1 MNGPATC
8 ILETPPR
15 CRRCIPAR
23 ARDTPRS
30 PATAMA
36 GELPAS
42 GPPTRRPPATPWRR
56 RAARCSPGRVA
67 RGSVGA
73 GSAASISSVSIE
85 ASSMTTVRYP
95 LVLRAFR
102 IKYLAVTRGSD
113 EASQPRPGQLSER
126 GDLARS
132 RMLSCSRT
140 PYLLYELD
148 RMSNDHVPVTVV
160 DRGAFPDDV
169 VRSAHPLPA
178 KSAIDDPVDPC
189 RVGLS
194 SSIAWRRPRIEATLS
209 GRSIASSRTCAS
221 CRQIHR
227 VR

>member
-1 MNGPATC
+1 
-8 ILETPPR
+8 
-15 CRRCIPAR
+15 
-23 ARDTPRS
+23 
-30 PATAMA
+30 
-36 GELPAS
+36 
-42 GPPTRRPPATPWRR
+42 
-56 RAARCSPGRVA
+56 
-67 RGSVGA
+67 
-73 GSAASISSVSIE
+73 
-85 ASSMTTVRYP
+85 MTTVRYP

-113 EASQPRPGQLSER
+113 EADQPRPGQLSER

-189 RVGLS
+189 RVRALIDDRLEAAADRGDTL
-194 SSIAWRRPRIEATLS
+194 RPLDRVIQDVRELECTVDTAVASPGCRWL
-209 GRSIASSRTCAS
+209 GRSSAGPAGRGVNSTHRTA
-221 CRQIHR
+221 
-227 VR
+227 